1 MVMME
6 GQARSWACRSSSRS
20 ASSSRAISLAFAGA
34 AVSEIASIVLIQ
46 NPDHRGVR
54 ILSARD
60 WKGT

>member
-1 MVMME
+1 LEQPPLLGMNIFP
-6 GQARSWACRSSSRS
+6 
-20 ASSSRAISLAFAGA
+20 RAISLAFAGA
-34 AVSEIASIVLIQ
+34 VVSEIAPIVLIQ